1 MFFLFHSI
9 PVYLTQVVTGKGGM
23 VTIDADNM
31 KRTIPAGYYD
41 VMYSSKTPPVVGM
54 LRVIEITESEESSDD
69 SSSGDISSRD
79 ISNGVP
85 SSSGGCNVG
94 IFALF
99 TLAVMLRKKS
109 A

>member
-1 MFFLFHSI
+1 
-9 PVYLTQVVTGKGGM
+9 M

-54 LRVIEITESEESSDD
+54 LRVIEITESEEESEESSDD